1 MEGSD
6 IRSAIERQLGIRE
19 SRGLTRKDERSP
31 SVRDLKA
38 IRVIHVTLRKIH
50 SEKKERGIFLPP
62 FRVSTKVL
70 YFGTGTFDSESLNR
84 SQAIS
89 MNREIQINVPFI
101 FSIFFRIKHLPS
113 VGFIDLGF

>member
-38 IRVIHVTLRKIH
+38 IRVIHVTLRKIY
-50 SEKKERGIFLPP
+50 SEKKGGVFFSLP
-62 FRVSTKVL
+62 FEYQQRC
-70 YFGTGTFDSESLNR
+70 
-84 SQAIS
+84 
-89 MNREIQINVPFI
+89 FI
-101 FSIFFRIKHLPS
+101 LEQEPLMLKA
-113 VGFIDLGF
+113 